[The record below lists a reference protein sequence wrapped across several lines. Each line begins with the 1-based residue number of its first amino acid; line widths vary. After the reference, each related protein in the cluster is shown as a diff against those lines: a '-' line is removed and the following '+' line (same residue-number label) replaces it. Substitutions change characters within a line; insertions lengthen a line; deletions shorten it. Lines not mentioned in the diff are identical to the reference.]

1 MHTEQETSQPLENGV
16 DKNVVVLEIDD
27 SEAIESSRV
36 AELHQLEADIRR
48 ADEAAER
55 DKIRP
60 RWKFGKRLVD
70 LRNGKKILQPGV
82 LKEHADREKVHRSE
96 LSARMKFADKF
107 PTEEQLST
115 AVETYK
121 TWTAIRQKPLTNRKR
136 KADGNSAATP
146 PTDDLAI
153 PSRDRCTGQLR
164 RILEQLRRIRTS
176 LEDMRGAELG
186 KDDLACLRGIFNSEI
201 QQIIA
206 AAKELSEANLQGR
219 AA

>member
-1 MHTEQETSQPLENGV
+1 MSTRTLSFSKLTTAKQ
-16 DKNVVVLEIDD
+16 
-27 SEAIESSRV
+27 SSR
-36 AELHQLEADIRR
+36 AGWRSCINSKRTLGERTKPPSATRFAR
-48 ADEAAER
+48 A
-55 DKIRP
+55 
-60 RWKFGKRLVD
+60 WKFGKRLVD

-121 TWTAIRQKPLTNRKR
+121 SWTAIRQKPLTNRKR

-186 KDDLACLRGIFNSEI
+186 KAILPYLAGSQFRDSTDHSGG
-201 QQIIA
+201 
-206 AAKELSEANLQGR
+206 QG
-219 AA
+219 AE